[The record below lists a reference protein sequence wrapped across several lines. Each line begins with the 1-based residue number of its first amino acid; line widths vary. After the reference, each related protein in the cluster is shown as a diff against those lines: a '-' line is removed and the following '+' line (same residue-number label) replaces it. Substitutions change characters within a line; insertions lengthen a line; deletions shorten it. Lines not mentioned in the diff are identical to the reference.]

1 MDNRFTEARYAI
13 EQARDALRRGDRGQ
27 ARRFAEHA
35 AALTPQSED
44 PWLILAAVA
53 SPQTSINYLKKALEL
68 NPNSP
73 RAHKAMGW
81 AMTRLQRVTRRG
93 RTQRLR

>member
-13 EQARDALRRGDRGQ
+13 EQARDALRRGDHAQ
-27 ARRFAEHA
+27 ARQFAEQA

-44 PWLILAAVA
+44 PWLILAAIA
-53 SPQTSINYLKKALEL
+53 SPQTSVNYLKKALGI

-73 RAHKAMGW
+73 RARKAMS
-81 AMTRLQRVTRRG
+81 
-93 RTQRLR
+93 